1 MIKEIWLGT
10 AHADGSGKEREGGKR
25 DQPGPGA
32 GSGGAG
38 AELVCLDAGKGC
50 LREQARRSQNDSDSA
65 QLEGPVQ
72 HKPSGLLFLLF
83 CQLLRM

>member
-32 GSGGAG
+32 GSG
-38 AELVCLDAGKGC
+38 VQ
-50 LREQARRSQNDSDSA
+50 EQSLCVWMPGRVVS
-65 QLEGPVQ
+65 
-72 HKPSGLLFLLF
+72 
-83 CQLLRM
+83 

>member
-10 AHADGSGKEREGGKR
+10 AHADGSGKEREGGNG

-32 GSGGAG
+32 GSGVAG
-38 AELVCLDAGKGC
+38 AELVCLDAGQGC
-50 LREQARRSQNDSDSA
+50 RREQAPRSQNDSDSA
-65 QLEGPVQ
+65 HLEDPVQ
-72 HKPSGLLFLLF
+72 HKPSGLLFLPF